1 MWHWEVIINILLQYI
16 NIKPGLQ
23 HFKLNQISFVSC
35 TGKGGIWTHLNGR
48 VQEIVHISHSISSAS
63 KVPCYLGFRE
73 STQNVYILDTTIA
86 IGLNNWNSKKT
97 SVRLNTAFSS
107 HGISGPWPLWVPD
120 WEFPRINY
128 YNGNCSHTCHGSDFV
143 LIFRWRCP
151 QYST

>member
-1 MWHWEVIINILLQYI
+1 MYILSPTYNTLSWTKTGWRTHI
-16 NIKPGLQ
+16 
-23 HFKLNQISFVSC
+23 VRVM
-35 TGKGGIWTHLNGR
+35 GKGGIWTHLNGR